1 MGIAEDIR
9 AAAAKAETELQQNS
23 ITAIQYQTAV
33 TWCGRAIVAYGI
45 YAAGGSVSILID
57 AEEYGHESLEHAALA
72 GPAVYQA
79 VLYHLTNAKSAA
91 GR

>member
-9 AAAAKAETELQQNS
+9 AAASKAETEIQQQS
-23 ITAIQYQTAV
+23 ITSVQYQTAV

-45 YAAGGSVSILID
+45 YAAGGSVSMLLD
-57 AEEYGHESLEHAALA
+57 AEEYSHEALEHAALA

-79 VLYHLTNAKSAA
+79 VLYHITNAKSGA